1 VKKRFEYEFALKEYK
16 KLYRYIKEKGF
27 RCDASGSLRR
37 KKGDVGD
44 IDFVIEGPEKMVLE
58 IIALYSQI
66 EKPINKYEF
75 MLKSGICI
83 HAIPENSSKYTFTLW
98 HSTGPKSHVKFIE
111 KIYAEKG
118 IEIIEENIHED
129 EIYSKIG
136 IEYIKPEERYKLQE
150 VENDQDRKI

>member
-1 VKKRFEYEFALKEYK
+1 MEKRFEYEYALKEYK
-16 KLYRYIKEKGF
+16 KLYRYIKDNGF

-37 KKGDVGD
+37 KREDVGD
-44 IDFVIEGPEKMVLE
+44 IDFVVEGSEEVVLE

-83 HAIPENSSKYTFTLW
+83 HAIPENRSKYTYTLW
-98 HSTGPKSHVKFIE
+98 HSTGPKAHVKFIE
-111 KIYAEKG
+111 RIYAEKG
-118 IEIIEENIHED
+118 IDINEENIRED

-136 IEYIKPEERYKLQE
+136 IEYLKPEERYKLQE
-150 VENDQDRKI
+150 VENDQNRKN